1 MGGII
6 LALTLTLVGSQHLS
20 YEPAFDDSKTY
31 VYNYEGVILSGLPEK
46 NLARAGLR
54 IHSRVEI
61 SGGAQRS
68 CILQIRD
75 PHIEEFNGI
84 WLKDAF
90 TQSPKLTRVLAE
102 DLTKRIKFEY
112 NNGRIG
118 HIEAPADMSETAV
131 NIIRGILNM
140 LQITIKKSQNVYEI
154 QEAGLGGICQ
164 TNYVIQE
171 DKRTNQITVSKSRDL
186 DNCHEKKMKNIGMSY
201 LQVLST
207 RQQQE
212 KNMRGAAAYIY
223 MIKPKANGA
232 LIDKVTVREQ
242 HEFTP
247 FNELDDAA
255 VTEARQKLVLVDIR
269 NTPLALPQIQLQ
281 SRGTLQYQFATETLQ
296 IPIQLIRTKNP
307 EQEIENILQHLV
319 QNQQTSGSDT
329 PAKFL
334 QLVQILRMITHE
346 NVEAIW
352 KQHVRRTEYRCWL
365 LDAVPAMA
373 TPAALKFMKQRIQ
386 NHEISHIEAVQALIT
401 TMQTVKTDRQ
411 ALETAA
417 ELVSS
422 ERIQKVPILRK
433 TVFLAYGSMVYRYCF
448 PMDSCPETA
457 LQPLHDLAVEA
468 VSKAHEEDM
477 VLALKSIGNAGQP
490 ASVKRI
496 QKFIPGFAPGATD
509 LPVRVQVA
517 AVMALRNM
525 AKKEPRKVQEI
536 ALQIFLNCKLQPEVR
551 MLACVALFES
561 KPSIALVASAA
572 NALLKETSLQVAS
585 FAYSHMKA
593 LTRSTAPD
601 LKEVAAACNV
611 AINLLNPKLDRLSY
625 RYSRALHADGF
636 RSKWMAGAAVDFFVI
651 NSAAS
656 ILPSSVVS
664 KIRGYAVGATADIL
678 EVGVRAKGLQDVL
691 LKSRESFS
699 GIPSKK
705 KIEDILKKL
714 ANWKALPADKPLI
727 SAYFKLFGQEIG
739 FAEINKEY
747 IQEAFQFGTA
757 PSEKHSKVSK
767 YVRQLQNGIAAQ
779 WSKPLLMAE
788 ARRILPTC
796 VGLPMELS
804 LYSAAVSAATI
815 NADAQISPPPSA
827 DFRLTH
833 LLNANIR
840 LRAQV
845 TPSVDIHNIVVMGV
859 NTQLIQTGIE
869 VHGKVC
875 MTTPLKFTAKIDMPE
890 RSLKLET
897 APSQQETEM
906 VVLRGEVFA
915 VTRNIEELSSARKSL
930 VLSASATNIMR
941 QHFRSAEKASQARL
955 SSEMMS
961 LEDPYSAEQASR
973 HMAASSADHYACAKA
988 KTFGFELC
996 FLAKTKNAAF
1006 IRNSPLYRV
1015 FGEHEAKVILKPDH
1029 SSIAI
1034 DKIQIEIQT
1043 GARAVSKLFRGME
1056 TDEMNEDSGE
1066 AQGKMVLLQLSLQD
1080 LGKNGTK
1087 THRSSSSSSSSS
1099 SSFSSRK
1106 HSKKFSS
1113 SSNQEPGITREKTDG
1128 IENLR
1133 ARKRHQSRSSSSS
1146 SSITRSK
1153 SSSSATLSQRNSE
1166 PRLSN
1171 EETRKMQ
1178 PQRENARHSNMDK
1191 EAWSHKQRSKGGRS
1205 SSSSSSSSNKSS
1217 RSSSS
1222 SRRSSRRSS
1231 SRSSSS
1237 KSSSASRASRYN
1249 SERKHHKGSSSLSRS
1264 ASSSQSNSRAGSK
1277 VKISLGKSH
1286 ERIQYNLYKQGN
1298 EVRSS
1303 FNILSKDLINLKKKK
1318 KKKKNLR
1325 IYFQKLILHFRS
1337 SRRTSSKSSSESSE
1351 SSESDNDM
1359 SKQVGFLIDY
1369 HLKNSY
1375 SISHSSEYD
1384 MELAVKKKITISVL
1398 NNPKFP
1404 EGSTPPVLA
1413 IVTRAVRSDGKQ
1425 QGYQIA
1431 AYANFRSSK
1440 PRVQVLAMELAK
1452 SDRWRVRVDGILL
1465 SPHKAMGIIKW
1476 GEEGKNYKVVVKA
1489 QTGQFAAHP
1498 AVQVKVDWTDVPRT
1512 VKETVRAADKYLPGA
1527 AYLAGFSE
1535 KWRRNPSHQVAVI
1548 LASASSRTIDIV
1560 VKLPQMTLYRQA
1572 IPVPLPLPGRTIQYP
1587 TSQVQPLGWNLI
1599 TELPKLLTDEATTQC
1614 TVEQNTIKTFNN
1626 VTFDY
1631 SMLGD
1636 CEHILVED
1644 CINMSFLVM
1653 IKKAEV
1659 SSGDKQLNIKIADFE
1674 VVMYPSEG
1682 SIKLQIDGTEIPIS
1696 SLPYTDPSGKVTIK
1710 KTENGNAIILSAE
1723 SLGINSIYFDDKK
1736 CKIEVSEFLRGT
1748 VCGICGRAD
1757 GERTQEFQ
1765 MPDGCVA
1772 KESVSFV
1779 QSWVVP
1785 GSSCS
1790 GACQLQHDYV
1800 KLEKQVR
1807 LHGENSKCYSVDT
1820 VLRCRR
1826 GCSPVATTPVT
1837 VGLHCVPA
1845 DTTMKWTEG
1854 QMNFDQKSED
1864 ITDMVLA
1871 HTACSCS
1878 DTS

>member
-1 MGGII
+1 MTMGGII

-941 QHFRSAEKASQARL
+941 QHFRSAEKASQETAKAVARL

-1066 AQGKMVLLQLSLQD
+1066 AQGKMVLLQLRKIFASEFEKKD

-1277 VKISLGKSH
+1277 
-1286 ERIQYNLYKQGN
+1286 ERPYRAFVEYNFKPSRVN
-1298 EVRSS
+1298 
-1303 FNILSKDLINLKKKK
+1303 K
-1318 KKKKNLR
+1318 
-1325 IYFQKLILHFRS
+1325 RS

-1359 SKQVGFLIDY
+1359 SKQ
-1369 HLKNSY
+1369 
-1375 SISHSSEYD
+1375 
-1384 MELAVKKKITISVL
+1384 
-1398 NNPKFP
+1398 PKFP

-1878 DTS
+1878 DTSCAA